1 MKIALI
7 GTRGVPAHYGGF
19 ETAVEEV
26 GARLVEAGHQVVVF
40 CRGEGPDEYRGMQ
53 LVHLPALPK
62 RSLETLSHTALSVVH
77 KALIGTDA
85 AILFNA
91 ANSPFLP
98 LLRARRIP
106 VATHVDGLE
115 WRRSKWG
122 PAGRRY
128 YRLAESLAVRW
139 SDALIADAAG
149 IADYYRAE
157 FGATTRLIAYGAP
170 QVAPGADRLAE
181 LELTADGY
189 YLVVARFEPENHVLE
204 IVKGYVASD
213 AQRPLV
219 VVGSAPYSDAYTAAV
234 EAAADERVRLL
245 GGVWDQQLLDQLYA
259 GAHAYLHGHSVGG
272 TNPSLLRAVGA
283 GTATIA
289 FDSVFNREVLGAA
302 GDYFAGPD
310 DLAALLAGYRPRTE
324 GLAEVA
330 ARYDW
335 DQVAAGY
342 ERLCTD
348 LAAGVRTSASGR
360 RNRPGWV
367 EGEPDAVLVAHP
379 SAELYGSDRVLLE
392 SVSGLIEDGRQ
403 VTVALPGPGPLG
415 EALLERGAEVVHC
428 ATPVLRKSALSP
440 LGLAR
445 LAGQALAELG
455 AARRLAAGKRL
466 VYVNTLTIPLWLV
479 AGRLAGVP
487 VICHVHEAEQSAAPL
502 VRRGLYAPLL
512 LASRLIVNSE
522 FSRGVIAE
530 TWPLLDRRTVV
541 VHNGVPGP
549 AEVSAPRPDPR
560 PARLLFL
567 GRLSPR
573 KGPQVAIEAAALLRE
588 RGVDV
593 RLSLLGAVFDGYEWF
608 ADELRA
614 RCTELGLD
622 VEWLGFRPSVWEPVA
637 DSDIVLVPSTVD
649 EPFGNTAVEAMLAQR
664 PLVVSRTSGLREA
677 AAGYAN
683 ARFVTPDD
691 PAALADAVEEII
703 AAWPRVRET
712 IAADR
717 KLAIRRH
724 DPALYRRAIAAWCR
738 PNPAESQ

>member
-26 GARLVEAGHQVVVF
+26 GARLVEAGHEVVVF
-40 CRGEGPDEYRGMQ
+40 CRGEGPREYRGMQ
-53 LVHLPALPK
+53 LVHLPALRK

-77 KALIGTDA
+77 HALNGTDA

-98 LLRARRIP
+98 ILRARRIP

-128 YRLAESLAVRW
+128 YRVAESLAVRW

-149 IADYYRAE
+149 IADYYRTE
-157 FGATTRLIAYGAP
+157 FGADTRLIAYGAP

-181 LELTADGY
+181 LDLSADGY

-204 IVKGYVASD
+204 IVKGYVASP
-213 AQRPLV
+213 ATRPLV
-219 VVGSAPYSDAYTAAV
+219 VVGSAPYSDAYTASI
-234 EAAADERVRLL
+234 EAAADDRVRLL
-245 GGVWDQQLLDQLYA
+245 GGVWDQELLDQLYA

-283 GTATIA
+283 STATIA

-302 GDYFAGPD
+302 GDYFTGPD
-310 DLAALLAGYRPRTE
+310 DLAAVLDDYQPRTD

-335 DQVAAGY
+335 DLVAQRY
-342 ERLCTD
+342 EQLCAD
-348 LAAGVRTSASGR
+348 LAAGVRTRASGR
-360 RNRPGWV
+360 RNRPGWS
-367 EGEPDAVLVAHP
+367 EGVPDSVLVAHP

-403 VTVALPGPGPLG
+403 VVVALPGPGPL
-415 EALLERGAEVVHC
+415 EAALVERGAQVVHC
-428 ATPVLRKSALSP
+428 PTPVLRKSALSP
-440 LGLAR
+440 RGLVR
-445 LAGQALAELG
+445 LAGQALGSIG
-455 AARRLAAGKRL
+455 AARRLVAGHRL
-466 VYVNTLTIPLWLV
+466 VYVNTLTIPLWLL

-487 VICHVHEAEQSAAPL
+487 VVCHVHEAEQSAARL
-502 VRRGLYAPLL
+502 IRRGLYAPLL

-522 FSRGVIAE
+522 FSRTVITD
-530 TWPLLDRRTVV
+530 TWPLLARRTVV
-541 VHNGVPGP
+541 LYNGVPGP
-549 AEVSAPRPDPR
+549 DAVDLPRVDPS
-560 PARLLFL
+560 PIRLLFL

-573 KGPQVAIEAAALLRE
+573 KGPQVAIEAAALLDS
-588 RGVDV
+588 RGVEV
-593 RLSLLGAVFDGYEWF
+593 RLALLGAVFEGYEWF
-608 ADELRA
+608 VDQLRE
-614 RCTELGLD
+614 RVDELGLE
-622 VEWLGFRPSVWEPVA
+622 VEWLGFQPSIWEQVA
-637 DSDIVLVPSTVD
+637 QSDIVLVPSIVD

-664 PLVVSRTSGLREA
+664 PLVVSQTSGLREA
-677 AAGYAN
+677 AAGYRT

-691 PAALADAVEEII
+691 PAAMADAVQELL
-703 AAWPRVRET
+703 ATWPEVRER
-712 IAADR
+712 ISADR
-717 KLAIRRH
+717 ELAIRRH
-724 DPALYRRAIAAWCR
+724 DPARYRRALAAWCR
-738 PNPAESQ
+738 PNPPEDS

>member
-26 GARLVEAGHQVVVF
+26 GARLVEAGHDVVVF
-40 CRGEGPDEYRGMQ
+40 CRGEGPAAYRGMR

-62 RSLETLSHTALSVVH
+62 RSLETLSHTALSVIH
-77 KALIGTDA
+77 PALAGTDA

-98 LLRARRIP
+98 ILRARRIP

-128 YRLAESLAVRW
+128 YRVAESLAVRW

-149 IADYYRAE
+149 IADYYRQE
-157 FGATTRLIAYGAP
+157 FGAATRLITYGAP
-170 QVAPGADRLAE
+170 RVAPGADRLAE
-181 LELTADGY
+181 LDLSAGGY
-189 YLVVARFEPENHVLE
+189 HLVVARFEPENHVLE
-204 IVKGYVASD
+204 IVKGYVASS
-213 AQRPLV
+213 AELPLV
-219 VVGSAPYSDAYTAAV
+219 VVGSAPYSDAYTAAI
-234 EAAADERVRLL
+234 EAAADSRVRLL
-245 GGVWDQQLLDQLYA
+245 GGVWDQELLDQLYA
-259 GAHAYLHGHSVGG
+259 NAASYLHGHSVGG

-302 GDYFAGPD
+302 GDYFTGAD
-310 DLAALLAGYRPRTE
+310 DLAELLADYRPRTE

-335 DQVAAGY
+335 DQVALGY
-342 ERLCTD
+342 EQLCAD
-348 LAAGVRTSASGR
+348 LAGGLRTKASGR
-360 RNRPGWV
+360 RNRPGWQ
-367 EGEPDAVLVAHP
+367 EGVADSVLVAHP

-392 SVSGLIEDGRQ
+392 SVSGLIEDGRE
-403 VTVALPGPGPLG
+403 VVVALPGAGPLAD
-415 EALLERGAEVVHC
+415 ELVARGAQVVHC
-428 ATPVLRKSALSP
+428 PTPVLRKSALSP
-440 LGLAR
+440 LGLVG
-445 LAGQALAELG
+445 LAAAAVRSLG
-455 AARRLAAGKRL
+455 PARRLIAGRRL

-512 LASRLIVNSE
+512 LASRLIVNSR
-522 FSRGVIAE
+522 FSSQVIAE
-530 TWPLLDRRTVV
+530 TWPGLARRTVV
-541 VHNGVPGP
+541 VYNGVPGP
-549 AEVSAPRPDPR
+549 DAVELPRTDPT
-560 PARLLFL
+560 PVRLLFL

-588 RGVDV
+588 RGVEV
-593 RLSLLGAVFDGYEWF
+593 RLALLGAVFEGYEWF
-608 ADELRA
+608 ADQLHQQA
-614 RCTELGLD
+614 DDLGVA
-622 VEWLGFRPSVWEPVA
+622 VEWLGFQPSIWERVA
-637 DSDIVLVPSTVD
+637 QSDVVLVPSTVD

-664 PLVVSRTSGLREA
+664 PLVVSQTSGLREA
-677 AAGYAN
+677 AAGYRN
-683 ARFVTPDD
+683 ARFVPADD
-691 PAALADAVEEII
+691 PAALAEAVVELLAE
-703 AAWPRVRET
+703 WSQVRET
-712 IAADR
+712 ISADR
-717 KLAIRRH
+717 ELAIRRH
-724 DPALYRRAIAAWCR
+724 DPARYRRALAAWCR
-738 PNPAESQ
+738 PNPGENS